1 MANKVQDLVKAIQE
15 GKSSAIQS
23 TFDAAVAEKVQSHIE
38 SFRARVIENTFN
50 ESVSYV
56 VEDYSDMDL
65 SIDEA
70 AGALAGLPKH
80 VIKALTNRGTVAAG
94 NNSETEKFHANNQSG
109 IAKHIKAGLDANH
122 GVAVYVNGKLH
133 KVAHPSSFSYGRTQK
148 YGVHNSDKQE
158 KTVETHWTRGS
169 KHNPARTY
177 QHETGEI
184 SKGDTAARLTPAFSD
199 KEFYKNNKVEVVHI
213 KSDAK
218 RAIKQDRRKEASK
231 GQNSDLAKIQDTA
244 ATKLAQKTLGQK
256 ESPVAVAAKLHKELG
271 DHIASGDHRKAKT
284 TADALAA
291 HVQQHGLA
299 KDHPDTARYAEALK
313 GLQNSGINSYMRK
326 YDKETLQRLKAK
338 NESDEGIDELI
349 EALDNLEEISAKALG
364 SYVKKASVDAANLQA
379 MAGAHV
385 TNARLAQPKARKF
398 HMDNAARAAAKSGKR
413 LDGISTAVQKMT
425 EEEEIDELSGATLG
439 SYVQKARKDIDK
451 RRDHDKA
458 LDAVPKV
465 ATLKQKLSD
474 LYAEK
479 RFDKKGNYV
488 NRPKIDKT
496 TDAIAAAKKKLDPNY
511 PKSISTHKRRKG
523 IDKAIDKLQYGK
535 MTEEVVK
542 QPNNETGLNWEHEE
556 N

>member
-23 TFDAAVAEKVQSHIE
+23 TFDAAVAEKVQYHIE
-38 SFRARVIENTFN
+38 HFRAQVLESTFN
-50 ESVSYV
+50 ESTSYDANLGKDKTKPV
-56 VEDYSDMDL
+56 YAEGVKGVKSKPFKKKFKSQAHFEKWADSDDFGDHEVHRVYNE
-65 SIDEA
+65 SEIGEA
-70 AGALAGLPKH
+70 AG
-80 VIKALTNRGTVAAG
+80 
-94 NNSETEKFHANNQSG
+94 EFE
-109 IAKHIKAGLDANH
+109 
-122 GVAVYVNGKLH
+122 
-133 KVAHPSSFSYGRTQK
+133 
-148 YGVHNSDKQE
+148 
-158 KTVETHWTRGS
+158 
-169 KHNPARTY
+169 
-177 QHETGEI
+177 EI
-184 SKGDTAARLTPAFSD
+184 
-199 KEFYKNNKVEVVHI
+199 EE
-213 KSDAK
+213 
-218 RAIKQDRRKEASK
+218 E
-231 GQNSDLAKIQDTA
+231 
-244 ATKLAQKTLGQK
+244 
-256 ESPVAVAAKLHKELG
+256 
-271 DHIASGDHRKAKT
+271 
-284 TADALAA
+284 
-291 HVQQHGLA
+291 
-299 KDHPDTARYAEALK
+299 
-313 GLQNSGINSYMRK
+313 
-326 YDKETLQRLKAK
+326 
-338 NESDEGIDELI
+338 
-349 EALDNLEEISAKALG
+349 NLEEISAKTLG

-379 MAGAHV
+379 TAGAFR
-385 TNARLAQPKARKF
+385 TAARLSQPKARKF
-398 HMDNAARAAAKSGKR
+398 HTDNAARAAAKSGKR

-458 LDAVPKV
+458 LEAVPKV

-479 RFDKKGNYV
+479 RFDKKGNFV